1 MIVLSRF
8 QTRPVFA
15 ARRDGKSRIKLSL
28 DLGRSQIEVLL
39 AGAGVV
45 LPDLRIIDWS
55 VLEIVD
61 ASENNCF
68 AIGHSSIDKILTF
81 SKETRL
87 VYTLMPT
94 ASAPTML
101 ASGIPMHRIKDSDPM
116 RDTLEKI
123 RTVKPLIGQVLD
135 TATGLGYTAIEAAK
149 TAEHVVTVEVEP
161 AVLDLAGQNP
171 WSEELFDNPKI
182 EQRVGDSY
190 DVIQEFPNGT
200 FDRIVHDPPAFS
212 LAGHLYSQDF
222 YLEMARVLRPKGRVF
237 HYVGNPD
244 SRSGRNITRG
254 VKRRLEA
261 AGFST
266 VRPQP
271 RAFGVVAWRA

>member
-1 MIVLSRF
+1 MIVLSFF
-8 QTRPVFA
+8 QTRPLFA
-15 ARRDGKSRIKLSL
+15 AHRDGQSRTKFSL

-39 AGAGVV
+39 TGAGVI

-61 ASENNCF
+61 GSENNCF
-68 AIGHSSIDKILTF
+68 AIEPDGIVKVLTF
-81 SKETRL
+81 SKETGL
-87 VYTLMPT
+87 IYTLMPT
-94 ASAPTML
+94 AGAPTML
-101 ASGIPMHRIKDSDPM
+101 ASGIPMHRIKNSDPM
-116 RDTLEKI
+116 RDTLEKM

-135 TATGLGYTAIEAAK
+135 TATGLGYTAIEAARSAK
-149 TAEHVVTVEVEP
+149 RVITVEVEP
-161 AVLDLAGQNP
+161 AVLDLARQNP

-182 EQRVGDSY
+182 EQRVGDCY
-190 DVIQEFPNGT
+190 DVIQQFPDAI
-200 FDRIVHDPPAFS
+200 FDRIVHDPPTFS
-212 LAGHLYSQDF
+212 LAGHLYGQDF
-222 YLEMARVLRPKGRVF
+222 YAELARVLRPKGRLF

-261 AGFST
+261 AGFVT

-271 RAFGVVAWRA
+271 RAFGVVAWKA